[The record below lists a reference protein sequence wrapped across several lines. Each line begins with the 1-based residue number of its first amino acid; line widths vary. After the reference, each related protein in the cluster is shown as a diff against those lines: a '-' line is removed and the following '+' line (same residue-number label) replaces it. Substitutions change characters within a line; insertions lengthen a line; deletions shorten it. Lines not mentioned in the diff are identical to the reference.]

1 MRRPSHTEGS
11 GYQSMAWWI
20 PLLSGY
26 KLNTLGMQQT
36 YLKLM
41 YKEVIIIEMH
51 QNNTNFQLGLTLR
64 QSHHVK
70 VSVWVI
76 SYSMVFRKQI
86 AAGTHFE
93 TNTKRHPRF

>member
-11 GYQSMAWWI
+11 GYQSMAWSI
-20 PLLSGY
+20 PPLSGY

-51 QNNTNFQLGLTLR
+51 QNNTTLQVGLTVR
-64 QSHHVK
+64 QSLVRGK
-70 VSVWVI
+70 VMLGGCWWCETTTKVY
-76 SYSMVFRKQI
+76 YSRFYNGRK
-86 AAGTHFE
+86 A
-93 TNTKRHPRF
+93 RHWQ